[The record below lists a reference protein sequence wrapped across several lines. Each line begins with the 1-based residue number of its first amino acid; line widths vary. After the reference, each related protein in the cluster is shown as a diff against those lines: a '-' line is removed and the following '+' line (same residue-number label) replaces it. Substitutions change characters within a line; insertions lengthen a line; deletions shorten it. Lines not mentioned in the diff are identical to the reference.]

1 MSKDK
6 YNFTLSDP
14 EIQELDRRRGM
25 VSRSTYIGYL
35 IRHAVTPIEFRT
47 MVNKWCDICGADECG
62 NCVFNGRFKEFMDTM
77 MVCGDKQ

>member
-6 YNFTLSDP
+6 FNFTLSSS

-47 MVNKWCDICGADECG
+47 KVNNWCDICGVEECG
-62 NCVFNGRFKEFMDTM
+62 DCVFNGRLKEFMDYDTS
-77 MVCGDKQ
+77 KR